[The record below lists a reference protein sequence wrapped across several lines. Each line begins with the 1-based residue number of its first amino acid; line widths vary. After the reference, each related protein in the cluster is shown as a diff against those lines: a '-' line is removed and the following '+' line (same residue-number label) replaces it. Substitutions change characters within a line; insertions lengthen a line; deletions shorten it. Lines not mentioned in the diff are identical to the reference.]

1 VGNVYLDHCINPWF
15 RIHRSFYSFR
25 KRYQADLEKIPKGE
39 TMNYQNYIN
48 NE

>member
-1 VGNVYLDHCINPWF
+1 MDFGVFSWA
-15 RIHRSFYSFR
+15 RIYNGFYSFR
-25 KRYQADLEKIPKGE
+25 KRYQAYLKKIPKGE